1 MVFCFKYCSDQ
12 ILEKI
17 VVVIEKKKTEFEER
31 KVRIFETEYFFNLL
45 LGVSL
50 ISNKQ
55 LKCQLKQIIV
65 M

>member
-1 MVFCFKYCSDQ
+1 MVFCLKYCSDQ

-17 VVVIEKKKTEFEER
+17 VVVIEKKNRIRTEEGQNFL
-31 KVRIFETEYFFNLL
+31 KQNTFFKLL
-45 LGVSL
+45 LEVSL